1 MCDVCLHYP
10 CDPRCPNADP
20 PREVYTCERC
30 GGSIYE
36 GEDYYS
42 DVDGEDI
49 CEQCFDKWVK
59 AHNRVAEA

>member
-10 CDPRCPNADP
+10 CDPRCPNADE
-20 PREVYTCERC
+20 PREVLTCEHC
-30 GGSIYE
+30 GQPIYE